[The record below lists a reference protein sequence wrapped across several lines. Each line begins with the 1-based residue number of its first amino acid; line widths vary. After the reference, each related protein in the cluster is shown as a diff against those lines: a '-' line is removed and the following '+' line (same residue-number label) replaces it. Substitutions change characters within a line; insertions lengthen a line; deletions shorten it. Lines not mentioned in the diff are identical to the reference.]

1 MPATL
6 ENPAT
11 LKIKTREYR
20 LGYIHGRRRYMS
32 CGRLMDTPARKNDYW
47 TGYGSGV
54 IDRQA
59 LAGELSA
66 EYIETLR

>member
-6 ENPAT
+6 ENAVS
-11 LKIKTREYR
+11 LKSKPREYR
-20 LGYIHGRRRYMS
+20 LGYAHGRRHYMS
-32 CGRLMDTPARKNDYW
+32 CGRLMSTPQKKNAYW